1 MMFNFQN
8 KKTWHYVIDRE
19 DAKKIAIAHLYMLDN
34 KFHRACKQMILWL
47 LLYR

>member
-8 KKTWHYVIDRE
+8 KKTWYVIDCE
-19 DAKKIAIAHLYMLDN
+19 DDKKIAIAHFYILDKN
-34 KFHRACKQMILWL
+34 NLPLSRKQIILWL